1 MKENICAIS
10 TALGVGAISIIRC
23 SGSNV
28 IEIVNKVFDSKDLT
42 KVKSHTINY
51 GHIVNNGEVID
62 EVLVSIMR
70 APKTFTK
77 EDIVEINSHGGIST
91 TNKILEILIVN
102 GMRLADR
109 GEFSKRAYLNGRIDL
124 VEAEG
129 INDLILA
136 ETEAQRKYAI
146 NRTLGNLS
154 RLIIDNRKIL
164 VGLQAKLEVN
174 FDYPEEAD
182 NIEMTHKLVLDDL
195 MIIKDNLKKL
205 LASSKDGKIIREGID
220 VAILGRPNVGKSSI
234 LNHLLDE
241 EKAIVTNV
249 AGTTRDIVEG
259 VISLSGIKLN
269 LIDTAGIRETDDI
282 VEKIGVDKSLDISKK
297 ADLIIYVFNNNEKI
311 TSEEIE
317 LLKQM
322 ENVKKLVLINKSDLE
337 SNIDLSSI
345 SEYPV
350 VLGNTVSKDGLDEL
364 KNKIIEM
371 FNLDEIGSKNFNLLS
386 NARQIALI
394 TSSLNSIEEAIK
406 SVEEEV
412 PLEMIAT
419 DIKEAYDLLG
429 EIIGSTYKDELLD
442 ELFANFCLGKW

>member
-442 ELFANFCLGKW
+442 ELFANFCLGK

>member
-1 MKENICAIS
+1 MK
-10 TALGVGAISIIRC
+10 
-23 SGSNV
+23 
-28 IEIVNKVFDSKDLT
+28 
-42 KVKSHTINY
+42 
-51 GHIVNNGEVID
+51 
-62 EVLVSIMR
+62 

-91 TNKILEILIVN
+91 TNKILEILIIN

-154 RLIIDNRKIL
+154 KLIIDNRKIL

-205 LASSKDGKIIREGID
+205 LSSSKDGKIIREGID

-282 VEKIGVDKSLDISKK
+282 VEKIGVDKSLDVSKK

-442 ELFANFCLGKW
+442 ELFANFCLGK

>member
-1 MKENICAIS
+1 M
-10 TALGVGAISIIRC
+10 
-23 SGSNV
+23 
-28 IEIVNKVFDSKDLT
+28 FDSKDLT

-62 EVLVSIMR
+62 EVLVSIMK

-91 TNKILEILIVN
+91 TNKILEILIIN

-154 RLIIDNRKIL
+154 KLIIDNRKIL

-205 LASSKDGKIIREGID
+205 LSSSKDGKIIREGID

-282 VEKIGVDKSLDISKK
+282 VEKIGVDKSLDVSKK

-442 ELFANFCLGKW
+442 ELFANFCLGK

>member
-1 MKENICAIS
+1 M
-10 TALGVGAISIIRC
+10 
-23 SGSNV
+23 
-28 IEIVNKVFDSKDLT
+28 
-42 KVKSHTINY
+42 
-51 GHIVNNGEVID
+51 
-62 EVLVSIMR
+62 
-70 APKTFTK
+70 
-77 EDIVEINSHGGIST
+77 
-91 TNKILEILIVN
+91 
-102 GMRLADR
+102 
-109 GEFSKRAYLNGRIDL
+109 
-124 VEAEG
+124 
-129 INDLILA
+129 
-136 ETEAQRKYAI
+136 
-146 NRTLGNLS
+146 
-154 RLIIDNRKIL
+154 
-164 VGLQAKLEVN
+164 
-174 FDYPEEAD
+174 
-182 NIEMTHKLVLDDL
+182 
-195 MIIKDNLKKL
+195 IKDNLKKL
-205 LASSKDGKIIREGID
+205 LSSSKDGKIIREGID

-282 VEKIGVDKSLDISKK
+282 VEKIGVDKSLDVSKK

-442 ELFANFCLGKW
+442 ELFANFCLGK

>member
-394 TSSLNSIEEAIK
+394 TSSLKDRK
-406 SVEEEV
+406 SVV
-412 PLEMIAT
+412 
-419 DIKEAYDLLG
+419 
-429 EIIGSTYKDELLD
+429 
-442 ELFANFCLGKW
+442 

>member
-154 RLIIDNRKIL
+154 KLIIDNRKIL

-182 NIEMTHKLVLDDL
+182 NIEMTHKLVLEEL
-195 MIIKDNLKKL
+195 TIIKDNLKQL
-205 LASSKDGKIIREGID
+205 LSSSKDGKIIREGID

-241 EKAIVTNV
+241 EKAIVTNI